1 MPSSP
6 GYKRNYTQEW
16 ATAKKR
22 NEDDDNAARHRLRR
36 KAVKLG
42 MVKPNDGK
50 DVDHVVALKKGGANT
65 ISNARVR
72 SPSENRS
79 FPRNSKGGMI
89 RNVPKKK

>member
-1 MPSSP
+1 
-6 GYKRNYTQEW
+6 
-16 ATAKKR
+16 
-22 NEDDDNAARHRLRR
+22 
-36 KAVKLG
+36 